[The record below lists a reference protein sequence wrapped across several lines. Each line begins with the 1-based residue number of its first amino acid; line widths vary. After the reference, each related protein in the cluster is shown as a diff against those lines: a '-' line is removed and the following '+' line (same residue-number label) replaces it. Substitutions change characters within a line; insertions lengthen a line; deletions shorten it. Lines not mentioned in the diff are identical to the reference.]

1 MEKLLDYQDKILE
14 DENENENGDDVSSLH
29 EASIMAEKQ

>member
-1 MEKLLDYQDKILE
+1 MEKLLDYQDKIME
-14 DENENENGDDVSSLH
+14 DENENADDVSSLH

>member
-1 MEKLLDYQDKILE
+1 MEKLLDYQDKIIE
-14 DENENENGDDVSSLH
+14 DENENGDDVSSLH